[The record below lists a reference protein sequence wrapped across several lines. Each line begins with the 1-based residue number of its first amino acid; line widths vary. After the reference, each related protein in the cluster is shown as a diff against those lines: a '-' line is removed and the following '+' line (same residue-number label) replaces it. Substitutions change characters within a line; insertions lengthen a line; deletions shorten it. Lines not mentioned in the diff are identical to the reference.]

1 MSVMSFLI
9 GAAVGGVAMKIYM
22 DKQSDNTGYESSNE
36 HCESACEDKIE
47 APASVEFTS
56 DGILEVEPSDEEII
70 QLTIATLKKSKSR
83 ISIASVARESG
94 LSTYKVGKH
103 KNLIEKAKK

>member
-1 MSVMSFLI
+1 MGIMSFLI
-9 GAAVGGVAMKIYM
+9 GAALGGVAMKLYM
-22 DKQSDNTGYESSNE
+22 DRQRDNTDFESQE
-36 HCESACEDKIE
+36 HCQTACEEKVE

-56 DGILEVEPSDEEII
+56 DGIIEIEPSDEEII
-70 QLTIATLKKSKSR
+70 QTTIAALKKAKSR
-83 ISIASVARESG
+83 ISIAPVSRESG

>member
-9 GAAVGGVAMKIYM
+9 GAALGGVAMKIYM
-22 DKQSDNTGYESSNE
+22 DKQNE
-36 HCESACEDKIE
+36 NIEQAHCETNCEEKIE

-70 QLTIATLKKSKSR
+70 QLTIATLKKAKTK

-94 LSTYKVGKH
+94 LSSYKVGKH

>member
-22 DKQSDNTGYESSNE
+22 DKQSANTEQE
-36 HCESACEDKIE
+36 HCETACEDKIE

-56 DGILEVEPSDEEII
+56 DGILEVAPSDEELI

>member
-1 MSVMSFLI
+1 MSIISFLI
-9 GAAVGGVAMKIYM
+9 GAVVGGVAVKVYM
-22 DKQSDNTGYESSNE
+22 DRQSDNTNAESSQE
-36 HCESACEDKIE
+36 HCEAACEEKIE

-56 DGILEVEPSDEEII
+56 DGIIEVEPSDEEII
-70 QLTIATLKKSKSR
+70 QTTIATLKKAKSR
-83 ISIASVARESG
+83 ISIASVSRESG